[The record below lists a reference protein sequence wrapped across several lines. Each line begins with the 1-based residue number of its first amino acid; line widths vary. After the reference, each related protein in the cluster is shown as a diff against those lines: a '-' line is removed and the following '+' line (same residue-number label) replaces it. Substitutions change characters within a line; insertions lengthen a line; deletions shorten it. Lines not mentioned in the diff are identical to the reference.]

1 MAKNDPKIDKAFD
14 FANQLLL
21 QVLRNEQFDITRLIH
36 RMNQLFLLLRGDLC
50 IYLFDYLNEYLSQ
63 AAPALDGVKIQSLFQ
78 QALINVF
85 QDGSPGSQQFIDS
98 ISVRVNDAA
107 FVQSISAQL
116 SSFQS
121 SGQLPSGQL
130 PPGQLPSGQLSSG
143 QLPSGQL
150 PSGQLPS
157 GQLPSGQLPSGQL
170 PSGQL
175 PSGQLPSGQ
184 SSGQSPEQSQEQR
197 GRRRS
202 GWDAIEVQVATSYPV
217 NILLV
222 PSAVMKYRKLFAEL
236 LLLNVDTPCGAEA

>member
-63 AAPALDGVKIQSLFQ
+63 AAQALDGVKIQSLFQ

-116 SSFQS
+116 SSLQ
-121 SGQLPSGQL
+121 
-130 PPGQLPSGQLSSG
+130 SSG

-157 GQLPSGQLPSGQL
+157 GQLPP
-170 PSGQL
+170 
-175 PSGQLPSGQ
+175 GQ
-184 SSGQSPEQSQEQR
+184 SSGQSPGQSQEQR

-222 PSAVMKYRKLFAEL
+222 PSAVMKYRKLFSEL

>member
-130 PPGQLPSGQLSSG
+130 SSG

-150 PSGQLPS
+150 PSGQP
-157 GQLPSGQLPSGQL
+157 
-170 PSGQL
+170 
-175 PSGQLPSGQ
+175 
-184 SSGQSPEQSQEQR
+184 QEQR
-197 GRRRS
+197 GIRRS

-222 PSAVMKYRKLFAEL
+222 PSAVMKYRKLFSEL

>member
-130 PPGQLPSGQLSSG
+130 PPGQLPSGQSSSG
-143 QLPSGQL
+143 QLS
-150 PSGQLPS
+150 
-157 GQLPSGQLPSGQL
+157 
-170 PSGQL
+170 SGQL

>member
-63 AAPALDGVKIQSLFQ
+63 AAQALDGVKIQSLFQ

-121 SGQLPSGQL
+121 SGKLPSGQL
-130 PPGQLPSGQLSSG
+130 PPGQLPSGQSS
-143 QLPSGQL
+143 
-150 PSGQLPS
+150 
-157 GQLPSGQLPSGQL
+157 SGQL

-184 SSGQSPEQSQEQR
+184 SSGQSQEQR

-222 PSAVMKYRKLFAEL
+222 PSAVMKYRKLFSEL

>member
-63 AAPALDGVKIQSLFQ
+63 AAQALDGVKIQSLFQ

-130 PPGQLPSGQLSSG
+130 SSG

-150 PSGQLPS
+150 PSGK
-157 GQLPSGQLPSGQL
+157 
-170 PSGQL
+170 L

-184 SSGQSPEQSQEQR
+184 SPLQSQEQR

-222 PSAVMKYRKLFAEL
+222 PSAVMKYRKLFSEL

>member
-63 AAPALDGVKIQSLFQ
+63 AAQALDGVKIQSLFQ

-121 SGQLPSGQL
+121 SGKL

-143 QLPSGQL
+143 QLPSGQS
-150 PSGQLPS
+150 SGQS
-157 GQLPSGQLPSGQL
+157 
-170 PSGQL
+170 
-175 PSGQLPSGQ
+175 SGQLPSGQ
-184 SSGQSPEQSQEQR
+184 SSGQSQEQR

-222 PSAVMKYRKLFAEL
+222 PSAVMKYRKLFSEL

>member
-63 AAPALDGVKIQSLFQ
+63 AAQALDGVKIQSLFQ

-121 SGQLPSGQL
+121 SGQLPSGK
-130 PPGQLPSGQLSSG
+130 LPSGQLSSG
-143 QLPSGQL
+143 Q
-150 PSGQLPS
+150 
-157 GQLPSGQLPSGQL
+157 
-170 PSGQL
+170 
-175 PSGQLPSGQ
+175 
-184 SSGQSPEQSQEQR
+184 
-197 GRRRS
+197 
-202 GWDAIEVQVATSYPV
+202 
-217 NILLV
+217 
-222 PSAVMKYRKLFAEL
+222 
-236 LLLNVDTPCGAEA
+236 

>member
-63 AAPALDGVKIQSLFQ
+63 AAQALDGVKIQSLFQ

-130 PPGQLPSGQLSSG
+130 PSGQLSSG
-143 QLPSGQL
+143 QLP
-150 PSGQLPS
+150 P
-157 GQLPSGQLPSGQL
+157 
-170 PSGQL
+170 
-175 PSGQLPSGQ
+175 GQ

-222 PSAVMKYRKLFAEL
+222 PSAVMKYRKLFSEL

>member
-63 AAPALDGVKIQSLFQ
+63 AAQALDGVKIQSLFQ

-130 PPGQLPSGQLSSG
+130 S
-143 QLPSGQL
+143 
-150 PSGQLPS
+150 
-157 GQLPSGQLPSGQL
+157 SGQL

-222 PSAVMKYRKLFAEL
+222 PSAVMKYRKLFSEL

>member
-63 AAPALDGVKIQSLFQ
+63 AAQALDGVKIQSLFQ

-121 SGQLPSGQL
+121 
-130 PPGQLPSGQLSSG
+130 
-143 QLPSGQL
+143 
-150 PSGQLPS
+150 
-157 GQLPSGQLPSGQL
+157 SGQLPSGQL

-222 PSAVMKYRKLFAEL
+222 PSAVMKYRKLFSEL

>member
-63 AAPALDGVKIQSLFQ
+63 AAQALDGVKIQSLFQ

-121 SGQLPSGQL
+121 SGQLPSGQ
-130 PPGQLPSGQLSSG
+130 
-143 QLPSGQL
+143 
-150 PSGQLPS
+150 
-157 GQLPSGQLPSGQL
+157 
-170 PSGQL
+170 
-175 PSGQLPSGQ
+175 
-184 SSGQSPEQSQEQR
+184 SSGQSPGQSQEQR

-236 LLLNVDTPCGAEA
+236 LLLNVDTSCEAEA

>member
-63 AAPALDGVKIQSLFQ
+63 AAQALDGVKIQSLFQ

-130 PPGQLPSGQLSSG
+130 SSG

-150 PSGQLPS
+150 PSGQLSS
-157 GQLPSGQLPSGQL
+157 GQLPP
-170 PSGQL
+170 
-175 PSGQLPSGQ
+175 GQ

-236 LLLNVDTPCGAEA
+236 LLLNVTTPCGAEA

>member
-130 PPGQLPSGQLSSG
+130 PSG
-143 QLPSGQL
+143 QLP
-150 PSGQLPS
+150 P
-157 GQLPSGQLPSGQL
+157 
-170 PSGQL
+170 GQL

-184 SSGQSPEQSQEQR
+184 SPGQSPLQSQEQR

-236 LLLNVDTPCGAEA
+236 LLLNVDTSCEAEA

>member
-63 AAPALDGVKIQSLFQ
+63 AAQALDGVKIQSLFQ

-130 PPGQLPSGQLSSG
+130 PPGQLPSGQL
-143 QLPSGQL
+143 
-150 PSGQLPS
+150 
-157 GQLPSGQLPSGQL
+157 
-170 PSGQL
+170 

-184 SSGQSPEQSQEQR
+184 SSGQSQEQR

-236 LLLNVDTPCGAEA
+236 LLLNVTTPCGAEA

>member
-130 PPGQLPSGQLSSG
+130 P
-143 QLPSGQL
+143 SGQL

-222 PSAVMKYRKLFAEL
+222 PSAVMKYRKLFSEL
-236 LLLNVDTPCGAEA
+236 LLLNVGTPCGAEA

>member
-63 AAPALDGVKIQSLFQ
+63 AAQALDGVKIQSLFQ

-130 PPGQLPSGQLSSG
+130 SSG
-143 QLPSGQL
+143 QLPSGK
-150 PSGQLPS
+150 
-157 GQLPSGQLPSGQL
+157 
-170 PSGQL
+170 L

-184 SSGQSPEQSQEQR
+184 SSGQSPLQSQEQR

-222 PSAVMKYRKLFAEL
+222 PSAVMKYRKLFSEL

>member
-63 AAPALDGVKIQSLFQ
+63 AAQALDGVKIQSLFQ

-130 PPGQLPSGQLSSG
+130 PSGQLPSGQLSSG

-150 PSGQLPS
+150 PSGQS
-157 GQLPSGQLPSGQL
+157 SGQLPSGQL

-184 SSGQSPEQSQEQR
+184 SSGQSPLQSQEQR

-222 PSAVMKYRKLFAEL
+222 PSAVMKYRKLFSEL

>member
-1 MAKNDPKIDKAFD
+1 MANTGVEIVNPVYQEWEFGSDVTVYGENVWAVAKIDPKIDKAFD

-116 SSFQS
+116 SSLQS
-121 SGQLPSGQL
+121 
-130 PPGQLPSGQLSSG
+130 
-143 QLPSGQL
+143 
-150 PSGQLPS
+150 
-157 GQLPSGQLPSGQL
+157 
-170 PSGQL
+170 
-175 PSGQLPSGQ
+175 SGQLPSGQ
-184 SSGQSPEQSQEQR
+184 SSGQLSSGQPATQPADHTEQR

-222 PSAVMKYRKLFAEL
+222 PSAVLKYRKLFSEL
-236 LLLNVDTPCGAEA
+236 LLLNVTTSCGAEA

>member
-63 AAPALDGVKIQSLFQ
+63 AAQALDGVKIQSLFQ

-130 PPGQLPSGQLSSG
+130 SSG

-150 PSGQLPS
+150 PP
-157 GQLPSGQLPSGQL
+157 
-170 PSGQL
+170 
-175 PSGQLPSGQ
+175 GQ

-236 LLLNVDTPCGAEA
+236 LLLNVTTPCGAEA

>member
-130 PPGQLPSGQLSSG
+130 PSGQLPSGQLSSG

-150 PSGQLPS
+150 PSGQLP
-157 GQLPSGQLPSGQL
+157 P
-170 PSGQL
+170 
-175 PSGQLPSGQ
+175 GQ
-184 SSGQSPEQSQEQR
+184 SLGQSPEQSQEQR

-236 LLLNVDTPCGAEA
+236 LLLNVTTPCGAEA

>member
-130 PPGQLPSGQLSSG
+130 P
-143 QLPSGQL
+143 
-150 PSGQLPS
+150 
-157 GQLPSGQLPSGQL
+157 
-170 PSGQL
+170 
-175 PSGQLPSGQ
+175 SGQ
-184 SSGQSPEQSQEQR
+184 SSGQSPEQSPEQSQEQR

-202 GWDAIEVQVATSYPV
+202 GWDVIEVQVATSYPV

-222 PSAVMKYRKLFAEL
+222 PSAVMKYRKLFSEL

>member
-63 AAPALDGVKIQSLFQ
+63 AAQALDGVKIQSLFQ

-121 SGQLPSGQL
+121 SGQLPSGQ
-130 PPGQLPSGQLSSG
+130 SSSG
-143 QLPSGQL
+143 QS
-150 PSGQLPS
+150 S
-157 GQLPSGQLPSGQL
+157 
-170 PSGQL
+170 SGQL

-184 SSGQSPEQSQEQR
+184 SSGQSPLQSQEQR

-222 PSAVMKYRKLFAEL
+222 PSAVMKYRKLFSEL

>member
-63 AAPALDGVKIQSLFQ
+63 AAQALDGVKIQSLFQ

-130 PPGQLPSGQLSSG
+130 SSG

-150 PSGQLPS
+150 PSGK
-157 GQLPSGQLPSGQL
+157 
-170 PSGQL
+170 L

-184 SSGQSPEQSQEQR
+184 SPLQSQEQR

-222 PSAVMKYRKLFAEL
+222 PSAVMKYRKLFSEL
-236 LLLNVDTPCGAEA
+236 LLLNVTTPCGAEA

>member
-63 AAPALDGVKIQSLFQ
+63 AAQALDGVKIQSLFQ

-130 PPGQLPSGQLSSG
+130 SSG

-150 PSGQLPS
+150 PSGQLP
-157 GQLPSGQLPSGQL
+157 P
-170 PSGQL
+170 
-175 PSGQLPSGQ
+175 GQ

>member
-130 PPGQLPSGQLSSG
+130 PSGQLPSGQLPSGQLSSG
-143 QLPSGQL
+143 QLP
-150 PSGQLPS
+150 P
-157 GQLPSGQLPSGQL
+157 
-170 PSGQL
+170 
-175 PSGQLPSGQ
+175 GQ

>member
-63 AAPALDGVKIQSLFQ
+63 AAQALDGVKIQSLFQ

-121 SGQLPSGQL
+121 SGQLPSGQ
-130 PPGQLPSGQLSSG
+130 SSSG
-143 QLPSGQL
+143 QS
-150 PSGQLPS
+150 S
-157 GQLPSGQLPSGQL
+157 
-170 PSGQL
+170 SGQL

>member
-63 AAPALDGVKIQSLFQ
+63 AAQALDGVKIQSLFQ

-107 FVQSISAQL
+107 FVQSSSAQL

-130 PPGQLPSGQLSSG
+130 PSG
-143 QLPSGQL
+143 
-150 PSGQLPS
+150 
-157 GQLPSGQLPSGQL
+157 
-170 PSGQL
+170 
-175 PSGQLPSGQ
+175 
-184 SSGQSPEQSQEQR
+184 QSQEQR

-222 PSAVMKYRKLFAEL
+222 PSAVMKYRKLFSEL

>member
-63 AAPALDGVKIQSLFQ
+63 AAQALDGVKIQSLFQ

-130 PPGQLPSGQLSSG
+130 SSGQLPSGQLSSG

-150 PSGQLPS
+150 PP
-157 GQLPSGQLPSGQL
+157 
-170 PSGQL
+170 
-175 PSGQLPSGQ
+175 GQ

-236 LLLNVDTPCGAEA
+236 LLLNVTTPCGAEA

>member
-130 PPGQLPSGQLSSG
+130 SSG

-150 PSGQLPS
+150 PSG
-157 GQLPSGQLPSGQL
+157 
-170 PSGQL
+170 
-175 PSGQLPSGQ
+175 
-184 SSGQSPEQSQEQR
+184 QSQEQR

-222 PSAVMKYRKLFAEL
+222 PSAVMKYRKLFSEL

>member
-130 PPGQLPSGQLSSG
+130 SSGQLPSGQLSSG

-150 PSGQLPS
+150 PP
-157 GQLPSGQLPSGQL
+157 
-170 PSGQL
+170 
-175 PSGQLPSGQ
+175 GQ

-222 PSAVMKYRKLFAEL
+222 PSAVMKYRKLFSEL

>member
-63 AAPALDGVKIQSLFQ
+63 AAQALDGVKIQSLFQ

-130 PPGQLPSGQLSSG
+130 PSG
-143 QLPSGQL
+143 QLP
-150 PSGQLPS
+150 P

-222 PSAVMKYRKLFAEL
+222 PSAVMKYRKLFSEL

>member
-121 SGQLPSGQL
+121 SGQLPSGQ
-130 PPGQLPSGQLSSG
+130 
-143 QLPSGQL
+143 
-150 PSGQLPS
+150 
-157 GQLPSGQLPSGQL
+157 
-170 PSGQL
+170 
-175 PSGQLPSGQ
+175 
-184 SSGQSPEQSQEQR
+184 SSGQSPGQSPLQSQEQR

-222 PSAVMKYRKLFAEL
+222 PSAVMKYRKLFSEL
-236 LLLNVDTPCGAEA
+236 LLLNVNTPCGAEA

>member
-63 AAPALDGVKIQSLFQ
+63 AAQALDGVKIQSLFQ

-130 PPGQLPSGQLSSG
+130 P
-143 QLPSGQL
+143 
-150 PSGQLPS
+150 
-157 GQLPSGQLPSGQL
+157 
-170 PSGQL
+170 SGQL

-184 SSGQSPEQSQEQR
+184 SSGQSPLQSQEQR

-236 LLLNVDTPCGAEA
+236 LLLNVTTPCGAEA

>member
-63 AAPALDGVKIQSLFQ
+63 AAQALDGVKIQSLFQ

-107 FVQSISAQL
+107 FVQSISVQL

-121 SGQLPSGQL
+121 
-130 PPGQLPSGQLSSG
+130 
-143 QLPSGQL
+143 
-150 PSGQLPS
+150 
-157 GQLPSGQLPSGQL
+157 
-170 PSGQL
+170 
-175 PSGQLPSGQ
+175 SGQLPSGQ

-222 PSAVMKYRKLFAEL
+222 PSAVMKYRKLFSEL
-236 LLLNVDTPCGAEA
+236 LLLNVTTPCGAEA

>member
-121 SGQLPSGQL
+121 SGQLPSGQ
-130 PPGQLPSGQLSSG
+130 
-143 QLPSGQL
+143 
-150 PSGQLPS
+150 
-157 GQLPSGQLPSGQL
+157 
-170 PSGQL
+170 
-175 PSGQLPSGQ
+175 

-222 PSAVMKYRKLFAEL
+222 PSAVMKYRKLFSEL
-236 LLLNVDTPCGAEA
+236 LLLNVGTPCGAEA

>member
-63 AAPALDGVKIQSLFQ
+63 AAQALDGVKIQSLFQ

-107 FVQSISAQL
+107 FVQSSSAQL

-130 PPGQLPSGQLSSG
+130 PSG
-143 QLPSGQL
+143 QLPSG
-150 PSGQLPS
+150 
-157 GQLPSGQLPSGQL
+157 
-170 PSGQL
+170 
-175 PSGQLPSGQ
+175 
-184 SSGQSPEQSQEQR
+184 QSQEQR

-222 PSAVMKYRKLFAEL
+222 PSAVMKYRKLFSEL

>member
-63 AAPALDGVKIQSLFQ
+63 AAQALDGVKIQSLFQ

-121 SGQLPSGQL
+121 SGQL
-130 PPGQLPSGQLSSG
+130 SSG

-150 PSGQLPS
+150 PSGK
-157 GQLPSGQLPSGQL
+157 
-170 PSGQL
+170 L

-184 SSGQSPEQSQEQR
+184 SPLQSQEQR

>member
-63 AAPALDGVKIQSLFQ
+63 AAQALDGVKIQSLFQ

-130 PPGQLPSGQLSSG
+130 
-143 QLPSGQL
+143 
-150 PSGQLPS
+150 
-157 GQLPSGQLPSGQL
+157 
-170 PSGQL
+170 
-175 PSGQLPSGQ
+175 

-222 PSAVMKYRKLFAEL
+222 PSAVMKYRKLFSEL
-236 LLLNVDTPCGAEA
+236 LLLNVTTPCGAEA